1 MHEDRIEGALGR
13 IEAAMERIAAARDA
27 ALAGGAMGASISGAG
42 PSVFAWFEQRNAA
55 LAAQAAVQQAFA
67 EAGFDS
73 QAWVSPLNAPAA
85 RLL

>member
-1 MHEDRIEGALGR
+1 
-13 IEAAMERIAAARDA
+13 
-27 ALAGGAMGASISGAG
+27 
-42 PSVFAWFEQRNAA
+42 VFAWFEHREAA

-73 QAWVSPLNAPAA
+73 QSWVSPLNAPAA